1 MESNNSI
8 VSGFDN
14 DKDDSLKI
22 TLHKIPGVENSC
34 MVVLEG
40 YIDTYNSSFFQKQ
53 LTKVIGAGYFNLLF
67 NSFTILLKMVKVKG
81 GDIVLSEVQEKVAE
95 VFQILGFSQFFNLK
109 ETTEEAIEY
118 LRHDGD
124 KATGNVFPKLLTC
137 PSCGKSVQASRA
149 GRFRCTNCKAII
161 TISEQGDIFLG

>member
-53 LTKVIGAGYFNLLF
+53 LTKVIGAGFLIYCL
-67 NSFTILLKMVKVKG
+67 
-81 GDIVLSEVQEKVAE
+81 IVVP
-95 VFQILGFSQFFNLK
+95 FPM
-109 ETTEEAIEY
+109 Y
-118 LRHDGD
+118 LQ
-124 KATGNVFPKLLTC
+124 
-137 PSCGKSVQASRA
+137 QA
-149 GRFRCTNCKAII
+149 
-161 TISEQGDIFLG
+161 